1 MSQPMTFAVAGYGAW
16 GRFHARSIANAPDGH
31 LAAIAVPS
39 ETNAEAA
46 KADFPDAVVCRNWE
60 ALLVNPAIDAI
71 VVATPNHLHAPI
83 AIAALQAGKH
93 VLLEKPMA
101 NTIADC
107 DRIIAAAKR
116 SKAQLSVAM
125 QCRLS
130 PQWGRIH
137 ALIDEGAIGQPQ
149 HVHVSLFRHPYRQ
162 GSAGWRYDKARVGS
176 WILEEPVHF
185 FDLALWY
192 LARSGRPVKV
202 QALGVGQPGM
212 QPTISVLMQFPDGA
226 TAAVNQILAGF
237 EHHQTIEVVGA
248 KGAVR
253 ATWSAPTARSLEPA
267 TTLRLKRAGGD
278 DFEDLP
284 VERSGEVYELAK
296 QAQASI
302 VGFRSGK
309 PLVSAA
315 ESRAAVAVCLAAEAS
330 ADQGGRPIAVE

>member
-1 MSQPMTFAVAGYGAW
+1 MTFAVAGYGAW
-16 GRFHARSIANAPDGH
+16 GRFHARSIANASDAH
-31 LAAIAVPS
+31 LAAIVAPS
-39 ETNAEAA
+39 ETNAKAA
-46 KADFPDAVVCRNWE
+46 RADFPGAVLYRNWE
-60 ALLVNPAIDAI
+60 ALIADPAIEAI
-71 VVATPNHLHAPI
+71 AVATPNHLHAPI
-83 AIAALQAGKH
+83 AIAALEAGKH

-116 SKAQLSVAM
+116 SKAQLSVGL

-130 PQWGRIH
+130 PQWGRIR
-137 ALIDEGAIGQPQ
+137 ALIDEGAFGQPQ
-149 HVHVSLFRHPYRQ
+149 HVHVSLFRHPYRH
-162 GSAGWRYDKARVGS
+162 GSAGWRYDKDRVGS

-237 EHHQTIEVVGA
+237 EHHQTIEVVGD

-253 ATWSAPTARSLEPA
+253 ATWSASTARSLGSA
-267 TTLRLKRAGGD
+267 TTLQLKRVGDD
-278 DFEDLP
+278 DFENLP
-284 VERSGEVYELAK
+284 VEHSGEVYELAK
-296 QAQASI
+296 QAQATI
-302 VGFRSGK
+302 KAFRSSK
-309 PLVSAA
+309 PLVSA
-315 ESRAAVAVCLAAEAS
+315 EEGRAAVAVCLAAEAS
-330 ADQGGRPIAVE
+330 AAEGGRPIAVE